1 MSHALMSSV
10 PYLHLSLYFDF
21 TIKISKFFQFQ
32 LDEL

>member
-1 MSHALMSSV
+1 MSSV
-10 PYLHLSLYFDF
+10 PYLRLSLYFDF